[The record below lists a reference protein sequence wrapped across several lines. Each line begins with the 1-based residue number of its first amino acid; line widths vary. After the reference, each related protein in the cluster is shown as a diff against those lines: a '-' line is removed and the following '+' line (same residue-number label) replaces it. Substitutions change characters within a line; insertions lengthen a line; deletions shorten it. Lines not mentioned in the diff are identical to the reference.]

1 MNSICCDPLHTQHTT
16 HTEADQ
22 TMTNTGAE
30 GQKSAYD
37 RLKSDSDTSWSQ
49 LPTQIHLAM
58 NE

>member
-1 MNSICCDPLHTQHTT
+1 MHTQHTT

-22 TMTNTGAE
+22 TMTNTEAE

-49 LPTQIHLAM
+49 LQTQIHLAM